1 MGCRELFLFQFFKAK
16 TLCCGSDQSQVGA
29 ASQSWQTFGRVG
41 FGWVKILLSLSVVDD
56 SRLRLSAIFAALVDT
71 RGRWEM

>member
-1 MGCRELFLFQFFKAK
+1 MGPGKILTRF
-16 TLCCGSDQSQVGA
+16 
-29 ASQSWQTFGRVG
+29 SWKWVNFG

-71 RGRWEM
+71 WGRWEMSLAG